1 MNYHIPVLL
10 DEVINLLDINPEGIY
25 MDCTVGFGGHSES
38 ILNNLSSKGLLI
50 GLDLDP
56 YALNKTKEK
65 LSQQFENISL
75 HNCSYSV
82 FPQILEKMGIKE
94 IDGFLFD
101 LGISSYQI
109 DSEHRGFSYMKDAS
123 LDMRFNNE
131 SANTKTAKE
140 LINTISEEEL
150 SNSLKK
156 YGDIQKHARIAR
168 CIVDERKKKQIN
180 TTYELK
186 KVLSKALPYES
197 YKKLSIVFQV
207 IRILVNDEI
216 ETIKRTLEL
225 TLQYLKIGGRIAIIS
240 FHSIEDRIIK
250 HFFKDLVIYKDL
262 SYDIHSQNVNQGLR
276 IITKKPIMESKKNI
290 YKNPRARSAKLRVAE
305 RIK

>member
-1 MNYHIPVLL
+1 M
-10 DEVINLLDINPEGIY
+10 
-25 MDCTVGFGGHSES
+25 
-38 ILNNLSSKGLLI
+38 
-50 GLDLDP
+50 
-56 YALNKTKEK
+56 KE
-65 LSQQFENISL
+65 
-75 HNCSYSV
+75 
-82 FPQILEKMGIKE
+82 
-94 IDGFLFD
+94 
-101 LGISSYQI
+101 
-109 DSEHRGFSYMKDAS
+109 
-123 LDMRFNNE
+123 
-131 SANTKTAKE
+131 
-140 LINTISEEEL
+140 
-150 SNSLKK
+150 
-156 YGDIQKHARIAR
+156 
-168 CIVDERKKKQIN
+168 KKKQIN